1 MLSRNMPVVSCDH
14 KGVPAVDAEQFVW
27 VLPASL
33 LALPAV
39 RVMGSSGAG
48 PPVAAWAEETV
59 TEVSGS
65 WIGLATNAPPH
76 VQLLQFDVKKITN
89 IKDRLNHESESYRT

>member
-1 MLSRNMPVVSCDH
+1 MPVVGCDH
-14 KGVPAVDAEQFVW
+14 KGVTAVDAEQLVR
-27 VLPASL
+27 VLSVSL

-76 VQLLQFDVKKITN
+76 AHLLKFNVQKEVQ
-89 IKDRLNHESESYRT
+89 